1 MHFNGREVILI
12 KLRTRVT
19 KLLAQSEVAG
29 AESTRVP
36 TLKSLYPNRSIL
48 NNYFSCVKTETYD
61 GRGGGEEEEEFE
73 RYCSVRTMV
82 LGQHTKRNAI
92 ARRKL
97 PIK

>member
-19 KLLAQSEVAG
+19 KLLAQSDVAG

-48 NNYFSCVKTETYD
+48 NNFSCVKTETYD
-61 GRGGGEEEEEFE
+61 GRGGGEEEEFE
-73 RYCSVRTMV
+73 HYCRVRTMV

-92 ARRKL
+92 AHRKL